1 MKKLSLQVKI
11 TLLCTAIL
19 TAACVL
25 LTISSV
31 LFSSRGL
38 VGVAEQATMV
48 ITDYAVSFK
57 DAYSVLPAQ
66 TLDPESMSDAD
77 MEKIEVDQIIIN
89 SKLAELE
96 DGKVPEQVEQ
106 SIVAITTAAND
117 QIQVQVVGLM
127 VAILLLGTLG
137 IYLTVSRLTR
147 PLRQLST
154 SIGALDEGKLSVRLE
169 EDGIREVAELSHSL
183 NQMIG
188 RLDEAF
194 ERQKR
199 FTADAAHELKTPLAS
214 IQVNLDSLRQ
224 DEEYTAEEAAEVLEV
239 TQRNIRRLNQLAENL
254 LQLNSAQVI
263 EQRQRC
269 SVHDCLCTIIE
280 ELDPRI
286 QQKQLTVGLAEIYP
300 CLDTD
305 PTLLL
310 RCLYNCVENAVK
322 YTPEHSAIRID
333 LNKTEKQL
341 QIVIANPSE
350 PISESQCSQ
359 LFQPFYRL
367 DASRSRKLGGSGLG
381 LAITQEIV
389 TRLGGTIQA
398 VWQEGEFQIQIQ
410 FPV

>member
-25 LTISSV
+25 LTVSSV

-96 DGKVPEQVEQ
+96 EGKVPEQVEQ
-106 SIVAITTAAND
+106 SMVAITTAAND

-127 VAILLLGTLG
+127 VAIILLGTLG

-286 QQKQLTVGLAEIYP
+286 QQKQLTVGLAETYP

>member
-25 LTISSV
+25 LTLSSMM
-31 LFSSRGL
+31 FSSHEL
-38 VGVAEQATMV
+38 IGVARQATTV
-48 ITDYAVSFK
+48 ITDYAVSVK
-57 DAYSVLPAQ
+57 EAYNLQPAP
-66 TLDPESMSDAD
+66 TANSGRE
-77 MEKIEVDQIIIN
+77 EIKVDQIVIN
-89 SKLAELE
+89 SNLADFYNVNL
-96 DGKVPEQVEQ
+96 PEQVEQ
-106 SIVAITTAAND
+106 SMVAITTAAND
-117 QIQVQVVGLM
+117 QIQIQVVGLM
-127 VAILLLGTLG
+127 TAIILLGTLG

-154 SIGALDEGKLSVRLE
+154 SISTLDEDQLSVRLE
-169 EDGIREVAELSHSL
+169 ENGIREVAELSHSL
-183 NQMIG
+183 NQMIS

-224 DEEYTAEEAAEVLEV
+224 EEEYTAEEAAEVLEV
-239 TQRNIRRLNQLAENL
+239 TQRNIRRLNRLAENL

-269 SVHDCLCTIIE
+269 SVHDCFCTIIE

-286 QQKQLTVGLAEIYP
+286 RQKQLSVQLAEAYP

-322 YTPEHSAIRID
+322 YTPEHSTIRID
-333 LNKTEKQL
+333 LSK
-341 QIVIANPSE
+341 IG
-350 PISESQCSQ
+350 
-359 LFQPFYRL
+359 R
-367 DASRSRKLGGSGLG
+367 ASCRER
-381 LAITQEIV
+381 V
-389 TRLGGTIQA
+389 
-398 VWQEGEFQIQIQ
+398 
-410 FPV
+410 

>member
-25 LTISSV
+25 LTVSSV

-96 DGKVPEQVEQ
+96 EGKVPEQVEQ
-106 SIVAITTAAND
+106 SMVAITTAAND

-127 VAILLLGTLG
+127 VAIILLGTLG

-254 LQLNSAQVI
+254 LQHNSAQVI

-286 QQKQLTVGLAEIYP
+286 QQKQLTVELAETYP

-322 YTPEHSAIRID
+322 YTPEHSTIRID

-350 PISESQCSQ
+350 PISESQCTQ

-398 VWQEGEFQIQIQ
+398 VWQEGEFQIQIR